1 MSAQGQWPGPS
12 PAAERKADEVRENL
26 MGRRPETETSASAT
40 GETVVPDRA
49 PDEGAAPAAPEQ
61 PSTERMEQR
70 TSGSAG
76 TLFEPTHTEE
86 FRRRWD
92 TIKATFVD
100 DPRDALRRAEELTDE
115 VVRELTT
122 TVESR
127 RRDLAAEHPRES
139 ETADDKAETERLR
152 VALHGYRGLLSPLL
166 RL

>member
-26 MGRRPETETSASAT
+26 MGRRPETSASAT
-40 GETVVPDRA
+40 DETVVPDRA
-49 PDEGAAPAAPEQ
+49 PEEGAAPEAPEQ
-61 PSTERMEQR
+61 ASTERIEQR

-76 TLFEPTHTEE
+76 ASLFEPTHTEE

-100 DPRDALRRAEELTDE
+100 DPRDAVRRAEELTDE
-115 VVRELTT
+115 VVRELTA

-127 RRDLAAEHPRES
+127 RRDLATEHPRDS